1 MTGLRVPRKTLISDL
16 ISGLIMAIVTVPGA
30 VANGVLAGVNPV
42 YGLYS
47 MIAGTTIAALF
58 TSSVI
63 MNVDSTSATAI
74 ATGETVGGLG
84 AEQQLQYLVV
94 LGILVGLFQLLF
106 GILKLGDLVRF
117 ISNSVMTGFLSGLGV
132 LTILGQV
139 GDLTGYYS
147 PASNKVIRAADTALH
162 FRQIVWPTLAIGL
175 LTIALIILIE
185 RTRYARY
192 SYAVALVVASIIP
205 AVLNMSAVAV
215 VGDTTEIPRSLPVPH
230 MPDLTLVVPLL
241 VPALAI
247 AIIALVQA
255 AGVSQSIPN
264 PDGEFPDPS
273 GDFRGQGIANV
284 AVGFVGGIPVGG
296 SLSGTTLIKSVGG
309 QSRWANIFT
318 GLFGLLMVLL
328 FAPLLEQLPL
338 PALAGL
344 LVMVGFSMINFKRM
358 RFVSHTGP
366 VPMTIMIVT
375 FVATLTLPIQ
385 YAVALGV
392 IFHILLYVYQSAE
405 SVRLEQIVVTE
416 DGAFSE
422 GDPPA
427 TLTSNEIVALRP
439 VGSLFFAGAAQFE
452 EDLPDVGDAEHAVV
466 ILDLRDRTELGST
479 FIRAI
484 ERYLHELHAQDNL
497 LMLADVEER
506 ALEQLDDTNLL
517 DQIGRENI
525 FPVEPEYGGALRDA
539 AAAAEAWIAEET
551 I

>member
-1 MTGLRVPRKTLISDL
+1 
-16 ISGLIMAIVTVPGA
+16 
-30 VANGVLAGVNPV
+30 
-42 YGLYS
+42 
-47 MIAGTTIAALF
+47 
-58 TSSVI
+58 
-63 MNVDSTSATAI
+63 
-74 ATGETVGGLG
+74 
-84 AEQQLQYLVV
+84 
-94 LGILVGLFQLLF
+94 
-106 GILKLGDLVRF
+106 
-117 ISNSVMTGFLSGLGV
+117 
-132 LTILGQV
+132 
-139 GDLTGYYS
+139 
-147 PASNKVIRAADTALH
+147 
-162 FRQIVWPTLAIGL
+162 
-175 LTIALIILIE
+175 
-185 RTRYARY
+185 
-192 SYAVALVVASIIP
+192 
-205 AVLNMSAVAV
+205 
-215 VGDTTEIPRSLPVPH
+215 

-255 AGVSQSIPN
+255 AGVSQSVPN

-358 RFVSHTGP
+358 RFVSHTGA

-405 SVRLEQIVVTE
+405 NVRLEQIVVAD
-416 DGAFSE
+416 DGSFSE
-422 GDPPA
+422 GDPPD

-452 EDLPDVGDAEHAVV
+452 EDLPDVGDAQHAVV

-484 ERYLHELHAQDNL
+484 ERYLYELHAQDNL

-506 ALEQLDDTNLL
+506 ALEQLEDTNLL
-517 DQIGRENI
+517 NQIGRENV
-525 FPVEPEYGGALRDA
+525 FPVESGYGGALRDA
-539 AAAAEAWIAEET
+539 IDAAEAWIAAET
-551 I
+551 A

>member
-147 PASNKVIRAADTALH
+147 GASNKVIRAADTAIH
-162 FRQIVWPTLAIGL
+162 FRQIIWPTFAIGL

-192 SYAVALVVASIIP
+192 SYAVALVVASLIP
-205 AVLNMSAVAV
+205 AVLNLSAVAV
-215 VGDTTEIPRSLPVPH
+215 VGDTTDIPRSLPVPH
-230 MPDLTLVVPLL
+230 MPDLALVVPLL

-255 AGVSQSIPN
+255 AGVSQSVPN
-264 PDGEFPDPS
+264 PDGEFPNPS

-358 RFVSHTGP
+358 RFVSHTGA

-405 SVRLEQIVVTE
+405 NVRLEQIVVAE
-416 DGAFSE
+416 DGSFSE
-422 GDPPA
+422 GDPPE
-427 TLTSNEIVALRP
+427 TLTSNEIIALRP

-452 EDLPDVGDAEHAVV
+452 EDLPDVGDAQHAVV

-506 ALEQLDDTNLL
+506 ALEQLENTNLL
-517 DQIGRENI
+517 DQIGRENV
-525 FPVEPEYGGALRDA
+525 FPVESGYGGALKDA
-539 AAAAEAWIAEET
+539 IDAAEAWIAAET
-551 I
+551 V